1 MHYIAYSS
9 STCSA
14 MVARVSPFYSKHNII
29 FPLVPKG
36 ATISWVLEKGMSAAL
51 GGRDNM
57 CFSTHTMPPLLE
69 LLGLGLRFWSSIF
82 VPHLNHLGIFPV
94 GLAGFCCNYHDHQDD
109 MSIPTLIF
117 IFLLSIFFS
126 CLEWLKTLMLMTYWN
141 EMLSISVSHIT
152 LLQASLT
159 LESLAEKKK
168 KANLNPRSLK
178 VGMS

>member
-1 MHYIAYSS
+1 MLISKWCLFFFLLVKGSGQNSNHMDQFSLRRCWPNWYFMHYIAYSS

-82 VPHLNHLGIFPV
+82 VPHLNHLGIFPEAWLAFAV
-94 GLAGFCCNYHDHQDD
+94 TTMITRTTCQYRHWYLSSFYPFFFPAWNGLKH
-109 MSIPTLIF
+109 
-117 IFLLSIFFS
+117 
-126 CLEWLKTLMLMTYWN
+126 
-141 EMLSISVSHIT
+141 
-152 LLQASLT
+152 
-159 LESLAEKKK
+159 
-168 KANLNPRSLK
+168 
-178 VGMS
+178 